1 MTEIPLHPAVI
12 AEMARGREFLDQLS
26 TARRNIERLTVTT
39 ACPDGDN
46 QIAARAR
53 ADDTA
58 PGMVID
64 AAFTEDLFDRYPGD
78 TLRELLLAMCE
89 EGFGEV
95 SAKVSAEVA
104 AILDEQR

>member
-1 MTEIPLHPAVI
+1 MTDIPLHPVVV

-26 TARRNIERLTVTT
+26 SARRNVERLTVTV

-46 QIAARAR
+46 QIVFGG
-53 ADDTA
+53 D
-58 PGMVID
+58 GMVID
-64 AAFTEDLFDRYPGD
+64 AAFTEDLFDRYRGD

>member
-12 AEMARGREFLDQLS
+12 AEMARGREFLEQLS

-46 QIAARAR
+46 QIVFGG
-53 ADDTA
+53 D
-58 PGMVID
+58 GMVID

-78 TLRELLLAMCE
+78 TLRDLLLAMCE

>member
-12 AEMARGREFLDQLS
+12 AEMARGREFLDQLG

-46 QIAARAR
+46 QIVFGG
-53 ADDTA
+53 D
-58 PGMVID
+58 GMVID

-78 TLRELLLAMCE
+78 TLRDLLLAMCE